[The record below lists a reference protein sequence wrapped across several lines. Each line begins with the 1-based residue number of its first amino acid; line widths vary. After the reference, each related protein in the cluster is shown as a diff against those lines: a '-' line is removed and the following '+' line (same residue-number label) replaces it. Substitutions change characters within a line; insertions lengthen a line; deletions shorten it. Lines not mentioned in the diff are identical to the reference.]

1 MKDKFDTVKTT
12 KIGLEKAF
20 HNQNADKKVPINCLM
35 KAITCNGND
44 PLWIASHLKKLSRRK
59 SCM

>member
-35 KAITCNGND
+35 KAITCNGN
-44 PLWIASHLKKLSRRK
+44 ASHLKKLSRRK